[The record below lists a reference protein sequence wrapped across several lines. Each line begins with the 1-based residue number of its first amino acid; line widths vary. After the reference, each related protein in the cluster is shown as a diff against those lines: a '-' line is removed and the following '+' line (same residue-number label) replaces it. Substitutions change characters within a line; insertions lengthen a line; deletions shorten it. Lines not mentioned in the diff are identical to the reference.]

1 MGSFCAADFAFM
13 IYAHHVARNIHLS
26 KGFAWLNMKW
36 TLQDLNITGGVGSE
50 TRVVLPV
57 DLYPKPLLRRAA
69 EKKIEA

>member
-1 MGSFCAADFAFM
+1 
-13 IYAHHVARNIHLS
+13 
-26 KGFAWLNMKW
+26 MKW